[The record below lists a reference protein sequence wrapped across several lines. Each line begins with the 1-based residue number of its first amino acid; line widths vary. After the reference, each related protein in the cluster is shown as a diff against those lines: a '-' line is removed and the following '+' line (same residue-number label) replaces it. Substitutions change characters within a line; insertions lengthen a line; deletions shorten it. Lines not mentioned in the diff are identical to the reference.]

1 MDYSYKS
8 LDLYMVPLRSD
19 NYSYIIHDRDS
30 KKTLVVDPSENEA
43 LVTFIKD
50 KGFTL
55 DLILDTHHHDDHTHG
70 NISLQESFQS
80 EIIASRYDQDK
91 NRIPGKVTKT
101 LKDGDRFEF
110 SGYHFRAIST
120 PGHTLGHVCLLLE
133 EANWLF
139 SGDTLF
145 GLGCGRLF
153 EGTPEIM
160 WESLLKLRALPDA
173 ALVFCGHEYTLS
185 NARFAKHVA
194 SELPGLSAYLLTLEQ
209 RYREEGRT
217 VPSRLADEKSYNP
230 FLLAD
235 HPFFASLGSQAS
247 GVFGNL
253 RKQKDNFK

>member
-1 MDYSYKS
+1 MDYRYKS

-19 NYSYIIHDRDS
+19 NYSYIIHDRET
-30 KKTLVVDPSENEA
+30 KKTLVIDPSENEA

-50 KGFTL
+50 KGFSL
-55 DLILDTHHHDDHTHG
+55 DLIIDTHHHDDHTHG
-70 NISLQESFQS
+70 NISLQDMFKS

-91 NRIPGKVTKT
+91 NRIPGQVGRT

-120 PGHTLGHVCLLLE
+120 AGHTLGHVCLLLE

-160 WESLLKLRALPDA
+160 WESLQKLRALPDDS
-173 ALVFCGHEYTLS
+173 LVFCGHEYTLS
-185 NARFAKHVA
+185 NARFARHVA
-194 SELPGLSAYLLTLEQ
+194 SNLPGLKGYLDSLEK
-209 RYREEGRT
+209 RFKEEGRT
-217 VPSRLADEKSYNP
+217 VPSRLSDEKAFNP

-235 HPFFASLGSQAS
+235 HPFFKSLGDDPAA
-247 GVFGNL
+247 VFGNL

>member
-1 MDYSYKS
+1 MDYSYQS

-19 NYSYIIHDRDS
+19 NYSYIIHDRIS
-30 KKTLVVDPSENEA
+30 KQTLVVDPSEDEA
-43 LVTFIKD
+43 LLSFIKA
-50 KGFTL
+50 KGFSL
-55 DLILDTHHHDDHTHG
+55 DLIIDTHHHDDHTHG
-70 NISLQESFQS
+70 NISLQKAFGSA
-80 EIIASRYDQDK
+80 ITASRYDHDK
-91 NRIPGKVTKT
+91 NRIPGEVQRT
-101 LKDGDRFEF
+101 LSDGDRFEF

-160 WESLLKLRALPDA
+160 WESLQKLRALSDA
-173 ALVFCGHEYTLS
+173 TEVFCGHEYTLS
-185 NARFAKHVA
+185 NARFARHVGGD
-194 SELPGLSAYLLTLEQ
+194 LPGLSEYQTSLEK
-209 RYREEGRT
+209 RFRESGRT
-217 VPSRLADEKSYNP
+217 VPSRLGDEKAFNP

-235 HPFFASLGSQAS
+235 HPYFKNLGDSPSAVFA
-247 GVFGNL
+247 NL